1 MAKLFKVVFLWKLL
15 SIPLATA
22 YPQLHTELKQRA
34 INPEDTKGAYD
45 YVIIG
50 GGQSGLVVANRL
62 SEDPK
67 VSVLVVEYGYFDDS
81 YDVLDIQQVFRDTSH
96 TKYNLTSVP
105 QAQLG
110 EGNKVQNVPA
120 AAVVGGGSAI
130 NGMFFNRGSADDYD
144 NWEKLGNPGWGF
156 KGLLPYFIKST
167 TLQIPD
173 AEFAKEFNVTWDEK
187 VYGND
192 GPIQASI
199 YPVQYPALK
208 TLWTGFEEVGAEP
221 QRTGD
226 NGNAYGLFWATRS
239 IDDRTRTRSYAR
251 TGYYAP
257 VADRKNLDLLTG
269 WRVNT
274 ITFDKKKQA
283 TGINMQP
290 RDSITDAKAKITSIK
305 THKEVILAAG
315 ALHTPQILQRSGIGP
330 ASLLQKANIPV
341 LVDLPGV
348 GSNMQDHPQVTM
360 IFNYTTAPAPPANPP
375 APLPLMANSVALL
388 PLSLVSPAN
397 YTSFAKSYLSQTPGS
412 YLPKT
417 YTAAQKAG
425 YARQQKL
432 LGSSLLRN
440 DNSAIEIP
448 FSGGAGYYLLMLTKP
463 LSRGTITLDPSNPYA
478 EPVVDYNTFG
488 NPTDLA
494 IAIETYKF
502 GRVLHQTKS
511 VSTFGPVELN
521 PGAAVA
527 TEKDLEKK
535 ARDTVVST
543 TAHLSGT
550 AALMPRELGGVV
562 DSELR
567 VYGVGGLTVVDSS
580 VMPMIPGAH
589 LCSTVYAVAEK
600 AAEIIKG
607 RK

>member
-1 MAKLFKVVFLWKLL
+1 MAKLSKVVFLWKLL

-22 YPQLHTELKQRA
+22 YPQLQNELKQRA
-34 INPEDTKGAYD
+34 IKPAEVKGSYD

-81 YDVLDIQQVFRDTSH
+81 YDVLDIQQVFRSTTH

-105 QAQLG
+105 QTQLG
-110 EGNKVQNVPA
+110 ERNQVQGVPA

-187 VYGND
+187 VYGKN

-208 TLWTGFEEVGAEP
+208 SVWTGFEELGAER
-221 QRTGD
+221 QKTGD
-226 NGNAYGLFWATRS
+226 DGNAHGLFWATRS

-269 WRVNT
+269 WRANT
-274 ITFDKKKQA
+274 ITFDKNKQA
-283 TGINMQP
+283 TGINMQS
-290 RDSITDAKAKITSIK
+290 RDSITDAKANITSIK
-305 THKEVILAAG
+305 ARKEVILAAG
-315 ALHTPQILQRSGIGP
+315 ALHTPQILQRSGVGP
-330 ASLLQKANIPV
+330 ATLLQKANIPV

-360 IFNYTTAPAPPANPP
+360 I
-375 APLPLMANSVALL
+375 VALL
-388 PLSLVSPAN
+388 PLSLVSPSN
-397 YTSFAKSYLSQTPGS
+397 YTTLAKSYLSQS
-412 YLPKT
+412 SSAYLPT
-417 YTAAQKAG
+417 SYTAAQKAG
-425 YARQQKL
+425 YAKQQQL
-432 LGSSLLRN
+432 LGSSLLRK

-448 FSGGAGYYLLMLTKP
+448 FAGNGGYYLLMLTKP
-463 LSRGTITLDPSNPYA
+463 LSRGTITLDPANPYA
-478 EPVVDYNTFG
+478 EPLVDYNTFG
-488 NPTDLA
+488 NPVDLS
-494 IAIETYKF
+494 IATEAFKF
-502 GRVLHQTKS
+502 GRALHGTKAVS
-511 VSTFGPVELN
+511 STFNPVEVS
-521 PGAAVA
+521 PGVQVA
-527 TEKDLEKK
+527 TEKDLQRT

-562 DSELR
+562 DAELR
-567 VYGVGGLTVVDSS
+567 VYGVQGVRVVDSS
-580 VMPMIPGAH
+580 VMPLIPGAH

-600 AAEIIKG
+600 AADVIRG
-607 RK
+607 RNLSELWKWEEKERI